1 MSRPDLRE
9 HAPDLPD
16 GRVLMQAVA
25 DDEPGAFARL
35 VQVYEGRVRATVLRY
50 VSDTSSVEDLAQ
62 EVFLRIYRSRHRY
75 VQSAR
80 FETFLHRIVYNLCVN
95 FTQHRGRRRALSLD
109 APRVDG
115 EDLRLTPADETS
127 PDPHANL
134 ERDELARLVREAV
147 ARLPDSQRQALML
160 NRFDGLSY
168 EDVGQVM
175 DLSVPAVKSLLWR
188 ARENVRKTLLPHLA
202 PHLDPRQA
210 GEPGDGPD
218 D

>member
-1 MSRPDLRE
+1 
-9 HAPDLPD
+9 
-16 GRVLMQAVA
+16 MQAVA

-35 VQVYEGRVRATVLRY
+35 VQAYEGRVRATVLRY

-62 EVFLRIYRSRHRY
+62 EVFLRLYRSRHHY

-109 APRVDG
+109 APIVD
-115 EDLRLTPADETS
+115 DDPATTLVPADEATPEPPAAMELS
-127 PDPHANL
+127 
-134 ERDELARLVREAV
+134 ERARLVREAV
-147 ARLPDSQRQALML
+147 GRLPENQRRALML

-168 EDVGQVM
+168 EEVGQVM

-188 ARENVRKTLLPHLA
+188 ARENVRKALA
-202 PHLDPRQA
+202 PLVAAER
-210 GEPGDGPD
+210 GDGSD